1 MAKRISVPVLNL
13 NGEETEKKVNL
24 NGDVFGVEPNT
35 QVMFDAVQVYQANMR
50 QATAKTKTRAE
61 VRGGGKKPWRQKGT
75 GRARAGSS
83 RSPIWVGGGT
93 VFGPIG
99 NQNYK
104 LSMNKKAHALAL
116 KSALSVKASE
126 KNIIVVNELNTTK
139 TKDFAKALE
148 MLKVEGKALVVLK
161 EENNVTVKVAPNANK
176 TEVKIAFES
185 IFNVKVVN
193 VSIIN
198 VRPRAKRVGRY
209 EGKVSGYKKAIV
221 TLSPEENLNV
231 MAQEANN
238 Q

>member
-1 MAKRISVPVLNL
+1 M
-13 NGEETEKKVNL
+13 
-24 NGDVFGVEPNT
+24 
-35 QVMFDAVQVYQANMR
+35 
-50 QATAKTKTRAE
+50 
-61 VRGGGKKPWRQKGT
+61 
-75 GRARAGSS
+75 
-83 RSPIWVGGGT
+83 
-93 VFGPIG
+93 
-99 NQNYK
+99 K
-104 LSMNKKAHALAL
+104 LQQ
-116 KSALSVKASE
+116 
-126 KNIIVVNELNTTK
+126 
-139 TKDFAKALE
+139 
-148 MLKVEGKALVVLK
+148 
-161 EENNVTVKVAPNANK
+161 EENKVTVKVAPNANK

>member
-1 MAKRISVPVLNL
+1 MAKNKEVEVV
-13 NGEETEKKVNL
+13 EERKFAAPTLKALDVIIAPIVTEK
-24 NGDVFGVEPNT
+24 T
-35 QVMFDAVQVYQANMR
+35 M
-50 QATAKTKTRAE
+50 
-61 VRGGGKKPWRQKGT
+61 
-75 GRARAGSS
+75 
-83 RSPIWVGGGT
+83 
-93 VFGPIG
+93 
-99 NQNYK
+99 K
-104 LSMNKKAHALAL
+104 LQQ
-116 KSALSVKASE
+116 
-126 KNIIVVNELNTTK
+126 
-139 TKDFAKALE
+139 
-148 MLKVEGKALVVLK
+148 
-161 EENNVTVKVAPNANK
+161 EENKVTVKVAPTANK

>member
-1 MAKRISVPVLNL
+1 MAKNKEVEVV
-13 NGEETEKKVNL
+13 EERKFAAPTLKALDVIIAPIVTEK
-24 NGDVFGVEPNT
+24 T
-35 QVMFDAVQVYQANMR
+35 M
-50 QATAKTKTRAE
+50 
-61 VRGGGKKPWRQKGT
+61 
-75 GRARAGSS
+75 
-83 RSPIWVGGGT
+83 
-93 VFGPIG
+93 
-99 NQNYK
+99 K
-104 LSMNKKAHALAL
+104 LQQ
-116 KSALSVKASE
+116 
-126 KNIIVVNELNTTK
+126 
-139 TKDFAKALE
+139 
-148 MLKVEGKALVVLK
+148 
-161 EENNVTVKVAPNANK
+161 EENKVTVKVAHNANK